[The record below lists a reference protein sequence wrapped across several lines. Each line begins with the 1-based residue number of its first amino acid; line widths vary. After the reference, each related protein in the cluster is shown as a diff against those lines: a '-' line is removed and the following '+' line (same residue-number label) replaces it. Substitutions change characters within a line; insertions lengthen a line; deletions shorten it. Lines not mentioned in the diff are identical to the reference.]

1 MVISHI
7 GINRFKVE
15 VEVEEILKFWDV
27 LVVLKIDGNSA
38 RDSGTPPRRRFDG
51 SYKSSTSSL
60 RAINIVVI
68 GPIDRLE
75 SRSCF
80 ICNTCISLFL

>member
-1 MVISHI
+1 MISHI

-60 RAINIVVI
+60 GAINIVVI
-68 GPIDRLE
+68 GPIDTLE

-80 ICNTCISLFL
+80 ICRACISLFL